1 MTERETNIRSVVF
14 LVIGILLLL
23 SLVICIYI
31 VGSESDLVKI
41 SAEVLEVKKDADG
54 TGKNDVT
61 VLYEVDGT
69 SYKYNF
75 YYKDKINEGDFIDIF
90 YHEKNNTSVTTF
102 KTPKII
108 FVCPLI
114 GLGLCILGIFELF
127 KKNDDGAEEFKTSV
141 IGVVGNTQQLK
152 IVTNDTP
159 VQEYVKTPEEEVEA
173 QVKTIKKEVEPVPV
187 IPVTS
192 QPEETSTIVDVSEIP
207 EIPEVPIIP
216 EIQKAPELPVV
227 SETPEKKEKPIVE
240 QKMVTAEEKKS
251 ESETKIDNNDLPTEK
266 KDVKNESTQK
276 SVPKATVSNGAS
288 TPAALINGLEEAT
301 KEENTKEDV
310 KTEVKVE
317 AKVETKDEVKENAK
331 VEEKEEPKEEKK
343 SYVEEELVKR
353 VQKNIDSEKKET
365 AGLAEDDIKKVIK
378 DVLKEVIQEVNVEKE
393 PVKKVE
399 QKRVLPNYY
408 YISGTSLI
416 YEEPGKEAKEISLK
430 TIKSIVRTV
439 NKAGSVVKLVVSN
452 DEVKCILTNMKNID
466 LEQVANLLRN
476 KMHAIDDTFE
486 EQIENKEY

>member
-41 SAEVLEVKKDADG
+41 NAEVLEVKKDADG

-75 YYKDKINEGDFIDIF
+75 YYKNEINEGDFIEIY
-90 YHEKNNTSVTTF
+90 YHKKNNTSVTTF
-102 KTPKII
+102 KTTKMI
-108 FVCPLI
+108 FICPLI

-173 QVKTIKKEVEPVPV
+173 QVKTIKKEAESVPV
-187 IPVTS
+187 IPVTP
-192 QPEETSTIVDVSEIP
+192 QPDENSAVAEVPVVP
-207 EIPEVPIIP
+207 EIPEVPVIP
-216 EIQKAPELPVV
+216 EIQKAPEVPELPVV
-227 SETPEKKEKPIVE
+227 SEKKEEPVEE
-240 QKMVTAEEKKS
+240 QKMVTVEEKKL
-251 ESETKIDNNDLPTEK
+251 ESEAKIDNNDLPTEK
-266 KDVKNESTQK
+266 KDIKNENTQK
-276 SVPKATVSNGAS
+276 SAPKATVSNGAS
-288 TPAALINGLEEAT
+288 TPVALINGLEEASKEEET
-301 KEENTKEDV
+301 KEEKIEVKEDV
-310 KTEVKVE
+310 KAEI
-317 AKVETKDEVKENAK
+317 
-331 VEEKEEPKEEKK
+331 KEESTEEKK
-343 SYVEEELVKR
+343 SDVEEELVKKI
-353 VQKNIDSEKKET
+353 QKNIDGDKKESV
-365 AGLAEDDIKKVIK
+365 GIAEDDIKKVIK

-486 EQIENKEY
+486 EQVENKEY